1 MLDLE
6 ETKNKYIDIFKNAEI
21 EIEFKN
27 DYIYFKKENPIVL
40 LKALG
45 WEDKFEERLES
56 IAKVMT
62 LETLNHIYPTKPN
75 LTFLYP
81 NTLDITFM
89 DVDKLSR
96 WYNKLNNQFNTEM
109 GIIKRN
115 EQEFKSSCPFRPTFM
130 VNAYRTLLKEV
141 TKSFRDDLII
151 LMKPV
156 DKNIRSTIF
165 NYNSKTYE
173 FKYIWHDNFE
183 TLKLSIN
190 GEYKIEHYINYSDK
204 LSNDQIMDIIKT
216 FVELTINDIN
226 GEL

>member
-6 ETKNKYIDIFKNAEI
+6 ETKNKYIDIFKNADI

-40 LKALG
+40 LRALG
-45 WEDKFEERLES
+45 WEDKFEEHLET

-62 LETLNHIYPTKPN
+62 LETKNHIYPTKPN

-81 NTLDITFM
+81 DTLDITIM
-89 DVDKLSR
+89 DLDKLSR

-109 GIIKRN
+109 GIIKRH
-115 EQEFKSSCPFRPTFM
+115 EQEFKLSCPFRPTFM
-130 VNAYRTLLKEV
+130 VNAYKTLLKEA
-141 TKSFRDDLII
+141 TKLFKDELLIH
-151 LMKPV
+151 MKPV
-156 DKNIRSTIF
+156 DKNTRSALF
-165 NYNSKTYE
+165 NHNSKSYE

-183 TLKLSIN
+183 TLQLLIN
-190 GEYKIEHYINYSDK
+190 GEFKIEHYINYRDK
-204 LSNDQIMDIIKT
+204 LSNDQIMNIIKN
-216 FVELTINDIN
+216 FIELTINDIN